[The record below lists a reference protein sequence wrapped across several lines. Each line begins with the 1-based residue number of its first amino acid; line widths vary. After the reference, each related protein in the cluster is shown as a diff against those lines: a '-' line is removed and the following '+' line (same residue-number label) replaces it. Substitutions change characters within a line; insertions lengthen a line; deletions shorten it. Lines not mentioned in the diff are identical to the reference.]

1 MALDNNFFGQNWT
14 YGHMKEE
21 GTDVGNKMCCVER
34 KITYINEPNL
44 EGFLL
49 AWALFVMELIPTLAD
64 ANKRKGRKI
73 LLLSKESGRKL
84 FRVLT
89 DWSNTDSKC
98 WRSRFGIAKALEQF
112 GAIHCRC
119 SPISLELDISST
131 IDERSPMLPIACE
144 SFTPLD
150 SYWVK
155 Q

>member
-21 GTDVGNKMCCVER
+21 GTDVWNKMCCMDR

-49 AWALFVMELIPTLAD
+49 TWALFVMELIPTLAD

-84 FRVLT
+84 FWVLT
-89 DWSNTDSKC
+89 DWSNTD
-98 WRSRFGIAKALEQF
+98 G
-112 GAIHCRC
+112 
-119 SPISLELDISST
+119 
-131 IDERSPMLPIACE
+131 
-144 SFTPLD
+144 
-150 SYWVK
+150 
-155 Q
+155 